1 MHVIPEN
8 IITKAPSAE
17 LKPDQT
23 DQDTLPEYNKLDG
36 ILSLLV
42 DRFATREDIVLSGYT
57 EEEVDL
63 VMNLVKKSAFKLDQ
77 VAPGPDIR
85 IKS

>member
-1 MHVIPEN
+1 M
-8 IITKAPSAE
+8 
-17 LKPDQT
+17 
-23 DQDTLPEYNKLDG
+23 PEYDKLDG

-85 IKS
+85 AKS